1 MPPPRS
7 RARPSRV
14 PAEPA
19 RPKPPTALDAAVL
32 PDHDLVTEGGYERLG
47 FVDLDLSARDAESVE
62 FTQCRLRNTTLSG
75 TVLSRARLTDCLV
88 ETSDWANLR
97 MPSATLL
104 RVRLADSRMTGFTL
118 VDAVAR
124 DAVFDGCRMDLSGW
138 RFTRFTAVR
147 FEGCNLTGADFTGAD
162 LGGASFVGCDLTG
175 ARFDNATMTGTRF
188 RDCVLLDVAG
198 VTSWRGAVVEAA
210 DLIQLAHVFADALG
224 VRITPE
230 P

>member
-1 MPPPRS
+1 MSPSRPRT
-7 RARPSRV
+7 RPARV

-19 RPKPPTALDAAVL
+19 RPRPPASLDPAVL
-32 PDHDLVTEGGYERLG
+32 PDHDLDTEAGYERLG
-47 FVDLDLSARDAESVE
+47 FVDLDLSGRRAEAVE
-62 FTQCRLRNTTLSG
+62 FTQCRMRHTTLAG
-75 TVLSRARLTDCLV
+75 TTLSRARLTDCLV
-88 ETSDWANLR
+88 ESGDWANLR

-104 RVRLADSRMTGFTL
+104 RVRAADSRMTGFAL

-124 DAVFDGCRMDLSGW
+124 DVVFEACRMDLSGW

-162 LGGASFVGCDLTG
+162 LGGAAFVGCDLTG

-210 DLIQLAHVFADALG
+210 DLIQLAHVFAAALG
-224 VRITPE
+224 VRIAPE